1 MNEKKKKNTKGNN
14 KKFELLD
21 AAHSSEGQ
29 PVAKVAVFGM
39 GQMGQGISQTISQH
53 GITVK
58 AFDRNQRALERGL
71 EHLSESMDREISR
84 WSLTESDKRAVLARI
99 EQGKSIEEVEECQLV
114 IEAVVEDM
122 HEKQE
127 LLRELDY
134 YCSKDTIFISNTS
147 SLSLS
152 EMAKATRRE
161 DKVIGMHFLNPV
173 PKIPLVEIVRGLKT
187 SDETF
192 NFVKEFA
199 QSIDKTPIE
208 VFEYPGFVTTRL
220 IVVLMNEAMHICME
234 GVATAEGIDQAMKLG
249 FNFPVGPL
257 KLADEM
263 GLDEVQAWLD
273 SMFKELGD
281 LKYRPCAILR
291 RLVRQGHLGVKTGKG
306 FHDYTSQTK
315 GEEL

>member
-1 MNEKKKKNTKGNN
+1 MNESKDKKATGKK

-21 AAHSSEGQ
+21 AAHTSEGQ

-58 AFDRNQRALERGL
+58 AFDRNQRALEQGL
-71 EHLSESMDREISR
+71 EQLNDSMDKEIAR
-84 WSLTESDKRAVLARI
+84 WGMTESDKRAILARI
-99 EQGKSIEEVEECQLV
+99 EQGKSIEEVEDCQLV
-114 IEAVVEDM
+114 IEAVVEDI
-122 HEKQE
+122 KVKKD

-134 YCSKDTIFISNTS
+134 YCPKDTIFISNTA

-152 EMAKATRRE
+152 EIAKVTRRE

-173 PKIPLVEIVRGLKT
+173 PKIPLVEVVRGLKT

-192 NFVKEFA
+192 EFVKKFA
-199 QSIDKTPIE
+199 ESIDKKEVE

-220 IVVLMNEAMHICME
+220 ISTLINEAANIYME
-234 GVATAEGIDQAMKLG
+234 GVSSAEGVDQAMKLG

-257 KLADEM
+257 QLADKM
-263 GLDEVQAWLD
+263 GLDEVLAWLD
-273 SMFKELGD
+273 VLFRELGD
-281 LKYRPCAILR
+281 LRYRPCPIIR
-291 RLVRQGHLGVKTGKG
+291 RLVRQGNLGVKTGKG
-306 FHDYTSQTK
+306 FFDYSQND
-315 GEEL
+315 EED